1 MGWLCPRG
9 YLRPQWAL
17 GAAGAEGFPP
27 CSCRHPAQ
35 AGRKQDPGEGSVLWT
50 ALVNINRRPGRAGG
64 TGGREEAVLGPFH
77 GKTLP
82 HSSFWGCPVSGLA
95 VFTLLKLRAGEE
107 HNPACSMGHGRE
119 LCSAPDPFILPSARR
134 RATDAWPK
142 LPQLLLAFTARL
154 CSKQRGTS
162 GLPGRLSRIVK
173 LLTRRSKSLKTK
185 ASVPLRD
192 RAPSSRGN
200 QIPAVQGSRATQCSQ
215 RPICFQNKGSQEV
228 RG

>member
-1 MGWLCPRG
+1 M
-9 YLRPQWAL
+9 
-17 GAAGAEGFPP
+17 
-27 CSCRHPAQ
+27 
-35 AGRKQDPGEGSVLWT
+35 
-50 ALVNINRRPGRAGG
+50 
-64 TGGREEAVLGPFH
+64 LGPFH

-82 HSSFWGCPVSGLA
+82 HSSFRGCPVSGLA

-162 GLPGRLSRIVK
+162 GLPGRLSCIVK

>member
-95 VFTLLKLRAGEE
+95 VFTLLKLRG
-107 HNPACSMGHGRE
+107 GR
-119 LCSAPDPFILPSARR
+119 A
-134 RATDAWPK
+134 
-142 LPQLLLAFTARL
+142 Q
-154 CSKQRGTS
+154 S
-162 GLPGRLSRIVK
+162 GLLHGTWQRAVFS
-173 LLTRRSKSLKTK
+173 TRPIYSAFS
-185 ASVPLRD
+185 P
-192 RAPSSRGN
+192 APCYRCLAQAAPAPISFHS
-200 QIPAVQGSRATQCSQ
+200 PAVQQAAWHQRPSWQALPHCKTLNASQQVIKNKSLGATQRQ
-215 RPICFQNKGSQEV
+215 GSQLQ
-228 RG
+228 R